1 MNNELLQ
8 QANDIRRGEEIKPA
22 DAFKLAKELA
32 REQCFDAAQRLA
44 AYLLDT
50 DHVDAADAVELRQ
63 KLALWTSKNP
73 DAPDDTKHD
82 QALAILDDIKHTE
95 GGQSLENSTDSESLG
110 IAGGIC
116 KRKWLVTGRQ
126 AVLEQSLR
134 FYELGAE
141 QGIEQDNGYTAT
153 NAAFVIDLLADVD
166 SAAGTARKAEA
177 QVIRQQVLDTLLPIK
192 GDPAWPGGPP
202 REQIRWFN
210 ETIAEAYFG
219 LGDYVNATDYLQQA
233 YGGEAVEPWELET
246 SARQFAWLARRQD
259 PDAKTNA
266 DFDQSP
272 AWMVLREV
280 FGGDAPA
287 VSLFAGKFGL
297 ALSGGGFRASLVSG
311 GRRPERRRLVRNL
324 DSHIDFRSSVPV

>member
-95 GGQSLENSTDSESLG
+95 GGQSLETSTNSESLG

-166 SAAGTARKAEA
+166 SAAGAARKAEA
-177 QVIRQQVLDTLLPIK
+177 RAIRQQVLDT
-192 GDPAWPGGPP
+192 PAPHQGRSGMAG
-202 REQIRWFN
+202 R
-210 ETIAEAYFG
+210 
-219 LGDYVNATDYLQQA
+219 
-233 YGGEAVEPWELET
+233 
-246 SARQFAWLARRQD
+246 
-259 PDAKTNA
+259 
-266 DFDQSP
+266 P
-272 AWMVLREV
+272 A
-280 FGGDAPA
+280 P
-287 VSLFAGKFGL
+287 
-297 ALSGGGFRASLVSG
+297 
-311 GRRPERRRLVRNL
+311 
-324 DSHIDFRSSVPV
+324 